1 MSSRLEKRPYAQ
13 FLKMNVIPL
22 VNEPY
27 VNGVTLTGEIV
38 FNMILVSWLEIDISY
53 ETTLI
58 VYGSLR
64 IF

>member
-1 MSSRLEKRPYAQ
+1 MVPYLFFFVYHTVSENECHALENK
-13 FLKMNVIPL
+13 
-22 VNEPY
+22 PY